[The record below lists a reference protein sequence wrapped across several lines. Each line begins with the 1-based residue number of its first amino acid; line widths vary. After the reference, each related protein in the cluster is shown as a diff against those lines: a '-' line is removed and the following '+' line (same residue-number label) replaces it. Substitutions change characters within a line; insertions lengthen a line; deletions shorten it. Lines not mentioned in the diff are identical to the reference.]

1 MVHFHVLHLICFK
14 FGGVR
19 PLSNLAPLPGTNRF
33 VHSKISS
40 VFVFRVL
47 VCVCSSSVVE
57 LVYVHCDVNV
67 VLNSVPV
74 SIPVCFC
81 VV

>member
-1 MVHFHVLHLICFK
+1 V
-14 FGGVR
+14 
-19 PLSNLAPLPGTNRF
+19 PLPGTNRF
-33 VHSKISS
+33 VQSKISS
-40 VFVFRVL
+40 VFVFCVL

-67 VLNSVPV
+67 VLSSVPV